1 MNEATHLERL
11 LRQLRLT
18 HMAGSW
24 QHQEEQALA
33 ESWTPSRYLLELDN
47 LILILYCTQ
56 LEDLIDRGA

>member
-1 MNEATHLERL
+1 
-11 LRQLRLT
+11 
-18 HMAGSW
+18 MAGSW